1 MGRWALRDGRLGR
14 KSGRGHYIYDEQ
26 SPKGRPDPE
35 VEEIIAKERKAKG
48 ITPRDFTDAE
58 IVERYMAAMINEGA
72 RVVGEGVA
80 LRPLDVD
87 VTKLFG
93 YGFPRFR
100 GGPMH
105 YADQIGLD
113 TVLATVE
120 AAAKEDDF
128 FWQPAPLLKQ
138 LVAEGRT
145 FASLN

>member
-1 MGRWALRDGRLGR
+1 VLYEMGRLGR
-14 KSGRGHYIYDEQ
+14 KTGHGHYIYDEA

-35 VEEIIAKERKAKG
+35 VEEIIARERNAKG
-48 ITPRDFTDAE
+48 ITPRSFTDAE

-72 RVVGEGVA
+72 KVVGEGIA

-105 YADQIGLD
+105 YADTQGLD
-113 TVLATVE
+113 TILATIN
-120 AAAKEDDF
+120 AAAEAGVDLR
-128 FWQPAPLLKQ
+128 QPAALP
-138 LVAEGRT
+138 VVPAAEGR
-145 FASLN
+145 A